1 MSTFDGIIRE
11 FPDIRVDFFR
21 NNGPRPPLAC
31 FLSHVHSDH
40 LAGLESLRSPFVYCS
55 AATREL
61 LLRLERYPCR
71 INYAKGI
78 LEARVQTYKHLKNLL
93 KPIPLD
99 TPTQIELAPGKS
111 IGVTLLDANHCTGAV
126 MFLFEGDGKAV
137 LYTGDIRSEPW
148 HVNSIA
154 RSPCMMEYSAGI
166 KTLNRIYLDTSNTE
180 DIAFPSKD
188 AGLKELL
195 EKVTSYPQDT
205 IFHFKAWTFGYEQV
219 WIALSKALNSPIHVD
234 DYKMQLY
241 RSLVTRGNAQD
252 PYATQFH
259 MSPEVAALVGFM
271 CGNTAHPG
279 CLTRDVNVRLH
290 SCEKGNYCKT
300 VRDAGAAGTIVH
312 IEPIITRLAGGEEV
326 ADMGIG
332 GGGDDLERDA
342 ELDSFAFQDIGGLLR
357 IVSENRAID
366 DSVKT
371 KIEDFLINAIGTR
384 RNVSLDMAMNLFDDS
399 NEADLNKAV
408 ESLARKNST
417 LTFGLGKAPSEHHP
431 GLVTV
436 EDSAEQSL
444 RGRVRFPYSRHSSY
458 PELCH
463 LVERFRPMDVWPCT
477 YNAKEWIQHDLSIES
492 LFGEYCSGNVFEHDE
507 IQARFAS
514 RSRASEILHNI
525 DSQCSAITQRSDETG
540 YQPSQQIEHGR
551 QLPSISKDSRH
562 DKGPGPRH
570 TSEMIHLT
578 SDDPNPTSHHH
589 KRDFAAFAGSD
600 LDNLDGRDES
610 YIENEDT
617 DNHPEDVFLHD
628 SQSSAVSEIAMA
640 TRRTAFNTVLGATTF
655 IRGQVEYHGIPLL
668 STTDAHSRGEIEL
681 GNPSLRRAPLG
692 SHERAG
698 NDLSPELISTTNN
711 HSQAD
716 VELGTSREGEFV

>member
-21 NNGPRPPLAC
+21 NNGLRPPLAC

-154 RSPCMMEYSAGI
+154 RNPCMMEYSAGI
-166 KTLNRIYLDTSNTE
+166 KTLSRIYLDTSNTE

-195 EKVTSYPQDT
+195 EKLKSYPKDT
-205 IFHFKAWTFGYEQV
+205 IFHFKAWTFGYEHV
-219 WIALSKALNSPIHVD
+219 WIALSKALDSPIHVD

-241 RSLVTRGNAQD
+241 RSLVTKGNPKD

-259 MSPEVAALVGFM
+259 MGPEVAALVGFM

-279 CLTRDVNVRLH
+279 CLTGDVNVRLH

-300 VRDAGAAGTIVH
+300 VRDAEAAGTIVH

-326 ADMGIG
+326 AEMGIG
-332 GGGDDLERDA
+332 GGGDDLEREA
-342 ELDSFAFQDIGGLLR
+342 ELDSFALQDIGGLLQ
-357 IVSENRAID
+357 IISQNQAIE
-366 DSVKT
+366 DSVKI
-371 KIEDFLINAIGTR
+371 KIKDFLMNAIGTR
-384 RNVSLDMAMNLFDDS
+384 RNVSLDMAMGLFDDS

-408 ESLARKNST
+408 DSLACKKFT
-417 LTFGLGKAPSEHHP
+417 LTSRLDKALPEKRP
-431 GLVTV
+431 AVVTV
-436 EDSAEQSL
+436 EDGAEQIL
-444 RGRVRFPYSRHSSY
+444 PRRVRFPYSRHSSY

-477 YNAKEWIQHDLSIES
+477 YNTKEWLQHGLSIKS
-492 LFGEYCSGNVFEHDE
+492 LFGEYCSGDVFEHDR

-514 RSRASEILHNI
+514 RSKASEIEHNT
-525 DSQCSAITQRSDETG
+525 DSQSSAITQRSDETG
-540 YQPSQQIEHGR
+540 YQPSQEIEQGR
-551 QLPSISKDSRH
+551 QLPTVSKDSRH
-562 DKGPGPRH
+562 DQGPGPWY
-570 TSEMIHLT
+570 TSEMIHST
-578 SDDPNPTSHHH
+578 SDDPIATSHQH
-589 KRDFAAFAGSD
+589 KRKFAAFAGSD
-600 LDNLDGRDES
+600 LANLNGRDQGS
-610 YIENEDT
+610 IENEDI

-628 SQSSAVSEIAMA
+628 SQSSSVSESAMA
-640 TRRTAFNTVLGATTF
+640 TRRAAFNAVLGATTF

-668 STTDAHSRGEIEL
+668 STTDAHSRSEIEL
-681 GNPSLRRAPLG
+681 GNPKLRRAPRL
-692 SHERAG
+692 ERAG
-698 NDLSPELISTTNN
+698 SDLSRELISTANN
-711 HSQAD
+711 NSEAD
-716 VELGTSREGEFV
+716 AEIGTSREEEFV